1 MSKQQTRPCALCGK
15 PYVGRTNGRY
25 CDFPCRF
32 YSKVDRTPAP
42 KGCHLWTATVGSHG
56 YGQIEVDGKVE
67 LAHRIAWE
75 LKNNGPVPDG
85 QCVLHHCDNPPCV
98 NPNHLFLGTN
108 ADNVRDRDK
117 KNRQARGE
125 QLPQHKLTDDDVR
138 QIRRDY
144 ADDMT
149 PKEIAKKFG
158 VLPPAIYKVL
168 RGVNWKHVTP

>member
-1 MSKQQTRPCALCGK
+1 MKTKPCAFCGK
-15 PYVGRTNGRY
+15 PYVVRTRSRY

-42 KGCHLWTATVGSHG
+42 KGCHLWTATVDSKG
-56 YGQIEVDGKVE
+56 YGQIKVDGKKE

-85 QCVLHHCDNPPCV
+85 KCVLHHCDNPPCV

-117 KNRQARGE
+117 KNRQAHQRGE
-125 QLPQHKLTDDDVR
+125 QHGRHKLTDVDVLR
-138 QIRRDY
+138 IRRGYY
-144 ADDMT
+144 ADLT
-149 PKEIAKKFG
+149 PKEIAKKLG
-158 VLPPAIYKVL
+158 VSCWTIYRVL
-168 RGVNWKHVTP
+168 SGVSWKHVTP